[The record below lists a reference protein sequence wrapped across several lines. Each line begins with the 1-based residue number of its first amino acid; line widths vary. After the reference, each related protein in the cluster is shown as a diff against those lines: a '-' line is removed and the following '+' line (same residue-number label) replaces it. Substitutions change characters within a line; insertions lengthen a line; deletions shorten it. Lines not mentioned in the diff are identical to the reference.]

1 MKPTILTLF
10 SFFFFVNFYA
20 QRPKH
25 DWQIQAG
32 LHIVDL
38 YPVGKS
44 STFFPNQGN
53 FQSLLDMVIQNYYTP
68 MKLLRVDQKI
78 DV

>member
-53 FQSLLDMVIQNYYTP
+53 FLEDFGN
-68 MKLLRVDQKI
+68 I
-78 DV
+78 DHWNLGVPALGIFR

>member
-1 MKPTILTLF
+1 MNEAYNSNPI
-10 SFFFFVNFYA
+10 FFFQFYA

-44 STFFPNQGN
+44 LF
-53 FQSLLDMVIQNYYTP
+53 SLI
-68 MKLLRVDQKI
+68 KEI
-78 DV
+78 F